1 MELVSKIF
9 DTLEISQL
17 ALLQL
22 GLVVVL
28 AFLLS
33 TLLIRPILR
42 TFEERENLSV
52 KPVEESRR
60 ILFEADEKARG
71 YDEALRKGAAEALA
85 RKRRVM
91 EETSRAGRRQVE
103 AVSRGDEPEGRG
115 TEGPDLRREGISR
128 RVPARPGV
136 AALHGDRPESP
147 REAGRV
153 SRPRTHARRVLRVV
167 APLAALLCAAAAFAA
182 EESGAH
188 PAGGVHIPWGEILKQ
203 AINFLILAG
212 VLVYFLRKPV
222 SSFLKE
228 RSELLRKAI
237 DDAAKARAEAAEKLA
252 AIETRTAKLADEIA
266 GMNAKMDVEA
276 AAEARRLQETAAV
289 EISRIRAQSEFT
301 GEQEVKKA
309 REELRQEAS
318 LLTAR
323 AAEEI
328 VRKTLSPEDQERL
341 VRENLEKI
349 EGIVH

>member
-1 MELVSKIF
+1 M
-9 DTLEISQL
+9 
-17 ALLQL
+17 
-22 GLVVVL
+22 
-28 AFLLS
+28 
-33 TLLIRPILR
+33 
-42 TFEERENLSV
+42 
-52 KPVEESRR
+52 
-60 ILFEADEKARG
+60 
-71 YDEALRKGAAEALA
+71 
-85 RKRRVM
+85 
-91 EETSRAGRRQVE
+91 
-103 AVSRGDEPEGRG
+103 
-115 TEGPDLRREGISR
+115 
-128 RVPARPGV
+128 
-136 AALHGDRPESP
+136 
-147 REAGRV
+147 
-153 SRPRTHARRVLRVV
+153 SRPRTHAFRALRVA
-167 APLAALLCAAAAFAA
+167 APLVVSLCATAVAFAA
-182 EESGAH
+182 GETGAH
-188 PAGGVHIPWGEILKQ
+188 PGGGVHIPWGEIIKQ

-212 VLVYFLRKPV
+212 VLVYFLRKPL

-252 AIETRTAKLADEIA
+252 AIEARTAKLADEIA

-309 REELRQEAS
+309 REELRREAS
-318 LLTAR
+318 LLTAQ